1 MHLEACLPC
10 RIPAFLKK
18 RRRKRKASSD
28 DDPVLSTPP
37 ESEEEEE
44 SFVEKRRSTRHAKR
58 KRYKDDVDLGISEKS
73 DSSDDDDRSEPAL
86 KRPDIDA
93 VVYAV
98 RALQSAVL
106 SRTFRHV
113 ANSQFRH
120 VAEVAIELAIDNH
133 ALGFSIHDC
142 IMCVYFRIIH
152 RRKRRRL

>member
-98 RALQSAVL
+98 RALQSVVL

-113 ANSQFRH
+113 AK
-120 VAEVAIELAIDNH
+120 VAIELAIDNH

-152 RRKRRRL
+152 RRKRRRS